1 MDKVVERWVTTSK
14 PLESRGL
21 WKRFVQERNQVL
33 PQAKPSKSISDKYQ
47 DYLKA
52 ESYLEPK
59 SQMFV
64 RDEMGFDEGGLA
76 TPKRGLV
83 DEPGS
88 YAGKYPPG
96 VRYRPERNKAKPYEV
111 VKDGKAVAKFKTEK
125 QAAEAYKKLKI
136 PKGKI
141 GLSIEE
147 FKTLRLKN
155 KNLTDSEFIREVI
168 KDKYVTEYGGKLNR
182 QAVGLYNESAGISKQ
197 LPKAAVPRKV
207 GEIKEVL
214 NRTKEGKQSVKLYN
228 QGKLSLEDLRFKATQ
243 AAARKKKAEAGF
255 YRTEEYLAKKREY
268 EQTPKARETRRLR
281 NKAAREAFENK
292 YGVWT
297 SGNNPK
303 DRFWKSLYTSTQGK
317 ETSRLQLVKETV
329 PKKFKGANVKDVKFY
344 DTKTGKTFGYN
355 NLQDYIDKNVG
366 KGAYEKVLTPFKEK
380 FLLNET
386 FFDYKGKNVNLN
398 QHLNKTLIP
407 NYNAGNPFH
416 TALQVHHPFGINK
429 NPFVTQL
436 LAYDKNFK
444 EFRPREAVIPDI
456 KKANTFGEKRKVLE
470 DFIKKSDPKVLTA
483 PGKKIYGTDT
493 DTFTKIKDLYKA
505 QDKTLPKQLTN
516 LLSKNFKCGAA
527 DGGTCAD
534 PRAYI
539 DDINKQRELALKGD
553 KTAQGKFKRVIR
565 GVKAAKSIATGTG
578 LLALGEIGFAP
589 IIGLPMYGAGEEG
602 SRIWDELTYGAFGK
616 SEKEQQI
623 ENMGTLGQQTFDL
636 LEKGE
641 ALNQAEADED
651 VFMGPEDSMMYPSIL
666 EGHKKRFQEA
676 LEPFKNPDETFN
688 QEKFGT
694 GLNLRK
700 AGETQINKFKQ
711 QKALERRADPFEES
725 WGAAD
730 GGIATLN
737 PRRPHAIPPKSGP
750 MPQGGGLSSMF
761 NRVRKW

>member
-33 PQAKPSKSISDKYQ
+33 PQPKPSKSISDKYQ

-64 RDEMGFDEGGLA
+64 RDEMGFNKGGRIGFSSGTPFPVNDETIEKFRYYIEETNLNKKAIGEKLGFKSTSKGVGGNIRKDSPIVKAYEARYGEIPEERFKPYKLDIKSPQVQKVLELHDEGLS
-76 TPKRGLV
+76 TRQITKRLGFK
-83 DEPGS
+83 DEKS
-88 YAGKYPPG
+88 
-96 VRYRPERNKAKPYEV
+96 VRNIFKQFRPEAIQDPN
-111 VKDGKAVAKFKTEK
+111 
-125 QAAEAYKKLKI
+125 I
-136 PKGKI
+136 KGKI
-141 GLSIEE
+141 
-147 FKTLRLKN
+147 T
-155 KNLTDSEFIREVI
+155 
-168 KDKYVTEYGGKLNR
+168 
-182 QAVGLYNESAGISKQ
+182 SAKKSKI
-197 LPKAAVPRKV
+197 KAA
-207 GEIKEVL
+207 ENIKIAE
-214 NRTKEGKQSVKLYN
+214 TKAGVKTTKQ
-228 QGKLSLEDLRFKATQ
+228 A
-243 AAARKKKAEAGF
+243 
-255 YRTEEYLAKKREY
+255 
-268 EQTPKARETRRLR
+268 
-281 NKAAREAFENK
+281 
-292 YGVWT
+292 
-297 SGNNPK
+297 
-303 DRFWKSLYTSTQGK
+303 
-317 ETSRLQLVKETV
+317 
-329 PKKFKGANVKDVKFY
+329 KDVKS
-344 DTKTGKTFGYN
+344 KILEYN
-355 NLQDYIDKNVG
+355 NPYKNMSATELV
-366 KGAYEKVLTPFKEK
+366 K
-380 FLLNET
+380 
-386 FFDYKGKNVNLN
+386 
-398 QHLNKTLIP
+398 
-407 NYNAGNPFH
+407 
-416 TALQVHHPFGINK
+416 
-429 NPFVTQL
+429 
-436 LAYDKNFK
+436 DKNFLDRLRMHIDINTGK
-444 EFRPREAVIPDI
+444 VTYDGYTKARPRKGKVFSDLELAEHAI
-456 KKANTFGEKRKVLE
+456 KKAKQGQLFTDDHITPKSLQKQNVGYPRNLQPVTYIENSEFDNARKYVLNKPE
-470 DFIKKSDPKVLTA
+470 GDTSAIDKYLTNNKQTLRF
-483 PGKKIYGTDT
+483 PDQ
-493 DTFTKIKDLYKA
+493 KIKLGYKGVIEYSPA
-505 QDKTLPKQLTN
+505 KGSHTLVKKALTDI
-516 LLSKNFKCGAA
+516 LSKNFKCGAA

-578 LLALGEIGFAP
+578 LLVLGEIGFAP

-602 SRIWDELTYGAFGK
+602 SRIWNDLTYGAFGK

-623 ENMGTLGQQTFDL
+623 ENMGTLGQQTVDL

-641 ALNQAEADED
+641 ALNQAEADAD
-651 VFMGPEDSMMYPSIL
+651 MFMGPEDSMMYPSIL

-688 QEKFGT
+688 QEKFGA
-694 GLNLRK
+694 GFNLMK

>member
-64 RDEMGFDEGGLA
+64 RDEMGFDNGGLVQKDFIELYNKFSGGSDQEFA
-76 TPKRGLV
+76 EFIKEQAGVELKPKTINERRRRANLKIKIKEGQSLRGTAPRLAN
-83 DEPGS
+83 DE
-88 YAGKYPPG
+88 
-96 VRYRPERNKAKPYEV
+96 VL
-111 VKDGKAVAKFKTEK
+111 TE
-125 QAAEAYKKLKI
+125 AKKLGI
-136 PKGKI
+136 DTKGK
-141 GLSIEE
+141 
-147 FKTLRLKN
+147 
-155 KNLTDSEFIREVI
+155 
-168 KDKYVTEYGGKLNR
+168 
-182 QAVGLYNESAGISKQ
+182 
-197 LPKAAVPRKV
+197 
-207 GEIKEVL
+207 
-214 NRTKEGKQSVKLYN
+214 
-228 QGKLSLEDLRFKATQ
+228 
-243 AAARKKKAEAGF
+243 
-255 YRTEEYLAKKREY
+255 
-268 EQTPKARETRRLR
+268 
-281 NKAAREAFENK
+281 
-292 YGVWT
+292 
-297 SGNNPK
+297 
-303 DRFWKSLYTSTQGK
+303 
-317 ETSRLQLVKETV
+317 
-329 PKKFKGANVKDVKFY
+329 
-344 DTKTGKTFGYN
+344 
-355 NLQDYIDKNVG
+355 
-366 KGAYEKVLTPFKEK
+366 
-380 FLLNET
+380 
-386 FFDYKGKNVNLN
+386 
-398 QHLNKTLIP
+398 
-407 NYNAGNPFH
+407 
-416 TALQVHHPFGINK
+416 
-429 NPFVTQL
+429 
-436 LAYDKNFK
+436 
-444 EFRPREAVIPDI
+444 DI
-456 KKANTFGEKRKVLE
+456 KKLRQLISSKRLVEKRRTDPVAKEKRNVAEREYKQKVKERRKVDPEFDLAQKEKIKNYPSRKNMYVDMVPHEKTPKGLLYKDLTEQAVKYQKGALKDSHIQFLNPNETRPTSVSKAQSIKFIDTKVLDKNGKPKIITFDNVTKHIDDNQKLYGIDSKSALAEYDKKITINKSGLRNDFNKIIYGDTYNQATTMGKQRLAPFHVHHTAGRGANAFNVQFAVGSDNMTENGLRSTLNREFKDAKNFGEKRKAVKKYLNNVPKNLE
-470 DFIKKSDPKVLTA
+470 VRLKRTP
-483 PGKKIYGTDT
+483 YGTRE
-493 DTFTKIKDLYKA
+493 
-505 QDKTLPKQLTN
+505 TLTQITERISPELRELMSKPADSKKLSN
-516 LLSKNFKCGAA
+516 LLSKNFKCSAA

-553 KTAQGKFKRVIR
+553 KIAQGKFKRVIR

-578 LLALGEIGFAP
+578 LLVLGEIGFAP

-602 SRIWDELTYGAFGK
+602 SRIWNELTYGAFGK

-623 ENMGTLGQQTFDL
+623 ENMGTLGQQTVDL

-641 ALNQAEADED
+641 ALNQAEADAD
-651 VFMGPEDSMMYPSIL
+651 MFMGPEDSMMYPSIL

-694 GLNLRK
+694 GFNLMK